1 MKTLFYN
8 LRQTEKIDMKQQQPP
23 ASLERGT
30 NDIQVPDCRR
40 FPRFLYGEQ
49 IDALTTIYRSVGM
62 NETQARRAALADLQA
77 DFGHVALA
85 A

>member
-1 MKTLFYN
+1 
-8 LRQTEKIDMKQQQPP
+8 MKQQQIPVN
-23 ASLERGT
+23 LDRGSS
-30 NDIQVPDCRR
+30 DIQADCRR
-40 FPRFLYGEQ
+40 FPNFLFGEQ
-49 IDALTTIYRSVGM
+49 INALVAIYRSVGM